1 MQQKNQTCCFVCTEV
16 RGHMPTKGSF
26 ILVSVKENKHW
37 SALFYL
43 LCLLTSVY
51 LKWKGFSLNSWITI
65 ECAVFSFNLVY
76 LFEGCSLHFHP
87 PFKVLCE
94 IPKAQGK
101 PGFFFILMEI
111 IACSAFFGYLLIWSQ
126 LYSGI
131 WTLSFWCAI
140 GNTLLHAVYDLSLS
154 SLCSFFFMLV
164 QYQPDGNPF
173 FYHGVW
179 SVEKLF

>member
-87 PFKVLCE
+87 PFKALCE

-111 IACSAFFGYLLIWSQ
+111 IACSAFFGFLLIWSQ

-164 QYQPDGNPF
+164 QYQPDGNSF